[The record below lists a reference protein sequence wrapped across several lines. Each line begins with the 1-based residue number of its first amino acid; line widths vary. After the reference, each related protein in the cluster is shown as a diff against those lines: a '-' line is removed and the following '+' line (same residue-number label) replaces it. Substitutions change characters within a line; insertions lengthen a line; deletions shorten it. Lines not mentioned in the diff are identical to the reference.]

1 MGPKRKA
8 VPHHIVL
15 QVLTEAGYKCGNPV
29 CRNILAIDIHHMV
42 EVSKG
47 GGNTLANLLA
57 LCSYCHDLYHRGTI
71 LVESIYAWKLVLV
84 SLGHAF
90 DTAAIDDLLFLKAT
104 QASELRVS
112 GDGVLK
118 FSRLIGAGMAE
129 FKLAMQNGPLLLYQ
143 VGLTTRGNQLVDAW
157 RSGNREA
164 VRLALGK
171 IEEIS
176 DGG

>member
-57 LCSYCHDLYHRGTI
+57 LRGTI

-118 FSRLIGAGMAE
+118 FSRLIGACMAE

-157 RSGNREA
+157 RSENREA

>member
-1 MGPKRKA
+1 
-8 VPHHIVL
+8 
-15 QVLTEAGYKCGNPV
+15 
-29 CRNILAIDIHHMV
+29 
-42 EVSKG
+42 
-47 GGNTLANLLA
+47 
-57 LCSYCHDLYHRGTI
+57 
-71 LVESIYAWKLVLV
+71 
-84 SLGHAF
+84 
-90 DTAAIDDLLFLKAT
+90 
-104 QASELRVS
+104 
-112 GDGVLK
+112 VLK